1 MATSDIDICASALI
15 KLGAQPIQ
23 SFTAPTDDARIC
35 ANQFPDFRR
44 TIQTYANWRFNMRKA
59 KLTLNTEAPIN
70 EWTKSFQLPPDRIG
84 GGPKAVFN
92 SANTGARPIADGW
105 EVFGGELFTNQEEI
119 WVDYRVDLAVG
130 EWPDYFTLFAI
141 DFFAARIAVPVTDQV
156 NMKEAMSFDAFGPP
170 GRPEL
175 GTFDQAKRIDAQQN
189 PHGVIQTDSP
199 IITARLGR
207 RGSFAGRN

>member
-23 SFTAPTDDARIC
+23 SFTEPTDNARTC

-44 TIQTYANWRFNMRKA
+44 TVQTYANWRFNMRKK
-59 KLTLNTEAPIN
+59 KLDLDTVAPVN
-70 EWTKSFQLPPDRIG
+70 EWSRSFGLPPDRI

-92 SANTGARPIADGW
+92 SVSAGARPIPSGW
-105 EVFGGELFTNQEEI
+105 EIFGDKLYTEQEEI
-119 WVDYRVDLAVG
+119 WIDYRVDLAVN
-130 EWPDYFTLFAI
+130 EWPDYFTTFAI
-141 DFFAARIAVPVTDQV
+141 DFFASRISVPVTDLV
-156 NMKEAMSFDAFGPP
+156 NMKEAMIIDAFGPP

-175 GTFDQAKRIDAQQN
+175 GTFDQAKRIDAQSN
-189 PHGVIQTDSP
+189 VAGVIQTDSP
-199 IITARLGR
+199 LVTARLGR